1 MFKQSLATVLLSA
14 AFFVIACNQQSS
26 DNKTTQTGD
35 RYTPKDYVELKH
47 PLPEGFANQIKFASW
62 KQMSEKVWFI
72 KV

>member
-1 MFKQSLATVLLSA
+1 MFYKLLEGLEIIKNSG
-14 AFFVIACNQQSS
+14 S
-26 DNKTTQTGD
+26 DPI
-35 RYTPKDYVELKH
+35 RVYTEEFNYIYVELKH